1 MAGCSAAREAART
14 AWPAPLTALLSLA
27 VACVLPACRPPD
39 ASAPP
44 TRVAATNSYLEY
56 VLRDL
61 LGGQEPV
68 LRLAEAGMCPGHFD
82 LRPSQAAQLGR
93 CTLLLRFDFQSALG
107 RKIGGICPALT
118 IEPVRVPGGLCEPGT
133 YLSACR
139 QAADALVRAGLL
151 DPQPTDQRLAEID
164 SRVQAAAQQAR
175 QRFRQVARPGT
186 AVLASGH
193 QSAFC
198 RWLGL
203 EVAATFRESD
213 SGGVDELDQAVQA
226 GRQRAVRLVVANRPE
241 GRRAADA
248 LARTLGVRVAVLGNF
263 PDAGQGHRHFEDLVR
278 SNVECLI
285 EAAQA
290 PEAGSP

>member
-1 MAGCSAAREAART
+1 MAGCSAAREAAHA
-14 AWPAPLTALLSLA
+14 AWAPPLTALLSLA
-27 VACVLPACRPPD
+27 VACVLPACRQPD
-39 ASAPP
+39 ASAPA

-61 LGGQEPV
+61 LGDQEPV
-68 LRLAEAGMCPGHFD
+68 LRLADAGMCPGHFD
-82 LRPSQAAQLGR
+82 LRPSQAAQLRR

-118 IEPVRVPGGLCEPGT
+118 IEPVRVAGGLCEPGT

-139 QAADALVRAGLL
+139 QAADTLVRAGLL
-151 DPQPTDQRLAEID
+151 DAQRSHQRLADID
-164 SRVQAAAQQAR
+164 SRVQTAVEQAR
-175 QRFRQVARPGT
+175 RRLRQAALSGT
-186 AVLASGH
+186 VVLASGH

-213 SGGVDELDQAVQA
+213 SSGVDELDQAVQT
-226 GRQRAVRLVVANRPE
+226 GRQRVVRLVVANRPE

-248 LARTLGVRVAVLGNF
+248 LARTLDARVAVLGNF
-263 PDAGQGHRHFEDLVR
+263 PDAQQGHHHFEDLVR